1 MLVEMLR
8 RRINDDAFGWNGL
21 MGNLDKVVRAEGNVV
36 SSYSNGFGRCEARE
50 SSLIGPFGHTVM
62 IRSSF

>member
-36 SSYSNGFGRCEARE
+36 SSYSNGFGRCR
-50 SSLIGPFGHTVM
+50 GP
-62 IRSSF
+62 